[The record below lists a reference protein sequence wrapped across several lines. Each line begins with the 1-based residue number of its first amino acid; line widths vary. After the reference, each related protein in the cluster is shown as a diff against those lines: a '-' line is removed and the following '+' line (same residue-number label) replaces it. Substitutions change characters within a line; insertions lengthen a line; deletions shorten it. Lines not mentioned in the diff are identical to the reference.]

1 MQEPSFVL
9 ACCNLH
15 CFARERAQS
24 RLQLVGRW
32 AVGSERESACSPAD
46 GGVEQRA
53 ERAPRFFSLRC
64 QGALHVLEE
73 TLQKARY
80 LHGAHEL
87 GRKMDPDARAPPLW
101 QRVARQ
107 ETERL
112 GSGGVFQSELS

>member
-1 MQEPSFVL
+1 MH
-9 ACCNLH
+9 LH

-32 AVGSERESACSPAD
+32 EVGGERESARSPAD
-46 GGVEQRA
+46 GGLEQRA

-64 QGALHVLEE
+64 HVAMHVLEE

-80 LHGAHEL
+80 LHGAYEL
-87 GRKMDPDARAPPLW
+87 VGEMDPDARAPPLW

-112 GSGGVFQSELS
+112 GSDGVFQPELS